1 MNEKET
7 IEKFIERHEGRRNK
21 PYKCP
26 ASKNTIGVGWN
37 FDDNPLPKSIA
48 DYLEVHG
55 EITDDMVNLLLSLSV
70 KNAIK
75 DCLDLFPTWDSISLK
90 RRMALIDFVFQLGKH
105 RTSHFVNTIAAIN
118 TGRWEDAA
126 EGIRK
131 SLYWKQ
137 LGGDPPGTDDGKLE
151 RPEEIANMILEG

>member
-1 MNEKET
+1 MRET
-7 IEKFIERHEGRRNK
+7 IEQFITIHEGRKNK
-21 PYKCP
+21 PYRC
-26 ASKNTIGVGWN
+26 SKGFLTIGVGWN
-37 FDDNPLPKSIA
+37 IDANPLPKKIR
-48 DYLEVHG
+48 DYLKEHG
-55 EITDDMVNLLLSLSV
+55 EITNAMIDELLKISIGIAV
-70 KNAIK
+70 QGCK
-75 DCLDLFPTWDSISLK
+75 DLFPDFDKFSENRK
-90 RRMALIDFVFQLGKH
+90 MALIDFMFNLGEH
-105 RTSHFVNTIAAIN
+105 RTSHFVHTIAAIN